1 MAAELVTVIESVY
14 QDNENTSAG
23 NEILGAMKAV
33 LGEIGAAGAPGL
45 KTEIEFWL
53 KGREEAIQN
62 QNQRTAVS
70 FYDSAWAESVSRGHP
85 NYSVRFDRA
94 LALIALEVYPSAF
107 EDLQAVWEQDPTRQ
121 GQINAVIQAEPALA
135 AYIFSDPASN
145 PALLAFITP
154 VVVTQT
160 AEPTLTPDSSAALP
174 ASPVATL
181 SPTPALTPTGGQR
194 SPFTGWIA
202 FGFGE
207 GTAREIVIMNPTTGI
222 RRQIT
227 NNGFM
232 DEAPSF
238 SPDNWK
244 LVYASERSQGGWELY
259 AYDLRRGTE
268 QQLTSFNGQARFP
281 VWSPAPEDGR
291 IVFEGRTFEPE
302 AAIRIWMIEI
312 ATGDLEQL
320 TDSGADSRPGWSP
333 DGTHI
338 VFGRATMDTTGDGR
352 ITTNDVSDIYTQD
365 LASGVE
371 KNLTNT
377 PAFDDFGF
385 AWSPDGEWIAF
396 TSVRL
401 DVNGDRRINLSD
413 SQDLFMI
420 RVDGSDER
428 RLNLDGKQVFSP
440 SWSPDGRFIL
450 VLVGDDEG
458 QTSIWRFD
466 TRNGNFTRIT
476 EPGPYYNPRYSHS
489 P

>member
-1 MAAELVTVIESVY
+1 
-14 QDNENTSAG
+14 
-23 NEILGAMKAV
+23 
-33 LGEIGAAGAPGL
+33 
-45 KTEIEFWL
+45 
-53 KGREEAIQN
+53 
-62 QNQRTAVS
+62 
-70 FYDSAWAESVSRGHP
+70 
-85 NYSVRFDRA
+85 
-94 LALIALEVYPSAF
+94 
-107 EDLQAVWEQDPTRQ
+107 
-121 GQINAVIQAEPALA
+121 
-135 AYIFSDPASN
+135 
-145 PALLAFITP
+145 
-154 VVVTQT
+154 
-160 AEPTLTPDSSAALP
+160 
-174 ASPVATL
+174 
-181 SPTPALTPTGGQR
+181 
-194 SPFTGWIA
+194 
-202 FGFGE
+202 
-207 GTAREIVIMNPTTGI
+207 
-222 RRQIT
+222 
-227 NNGFM
+227 
-232 DEAPSF
+232 
-238 SPDNWK
+238 
-244 LVYASERSQGGWELY
+244 
-259 AYDLRRGTE
+259 
-268 QQLTSFNGQARFP
+268 
-281 VWSPAPEDGR
+281 
-291 IVFEGRTFEPE
+291 
-302 AAIRIWMIEI
+302 MIEI